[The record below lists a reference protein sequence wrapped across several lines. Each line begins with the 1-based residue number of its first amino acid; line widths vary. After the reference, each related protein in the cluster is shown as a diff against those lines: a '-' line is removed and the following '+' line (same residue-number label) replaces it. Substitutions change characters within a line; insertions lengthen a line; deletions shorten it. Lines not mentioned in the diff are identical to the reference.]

1 MNSERERA
9 EAIIADLDC
18 VYRAHGVSRPQPALV
33 ESILIFTGESGLA
46 VTAKEWT
53 RIWRLGDA
61 RLSRLHSIICGHMT
75 DDESDAE
82 VTAIRRLLAIRG
94 RVRPIP
100 QPLAVK

>member
-9 EAIIADLDC
+9 FEIISNLDG
-18 VYRAHGVSRPQPALV
+18 VYRAHGVSKPTDALV
-33 ESILIFTGESGLA
+33 ESMLIYTGDLGLGI
-46 VTAKEWT
+46 TAGEWT
-53 RIWRLGDA
+53 RIWRIGDA
-61 RLSRLHSIICGHMT
+61 RLSRLHAILCGHLT

-100 QPLAVK
+100 QPLAAK